1 MIYDLAIVGGGPAGL
16 SAAVTAKNRNLSTVL
31 FDPAVLA
38 LRCKRLPISQI
49 TLAFPTFQA
58 RRSCKPSWTMPKK
71 PERKSYLKKSLAS

>member
-31 FDPAVLA
+31 FDPGSFGLA
-38 LRCKRLPISQI
+38 LQKASHITNYLGFPDISGKALMQ
-49 TLAFPTFQA
+49 TFLDHA
-58 RRSCKPSWTMPKK
+58 KK

>member
-31 FDPAVLA
+31 FDPGSFGLA
-38 LRCKRLPISQI
+38 LQK
-49 TLAFPTFQA
+49 AFPTFQA